1 MVVYGQGTMYIGDEA
16 YVSDIVFWDSGTSI
30 ASGVFDPY
38 NMMGAQND
46 GQFAR
51 IYTGNPGD
59 YEYIISTLN
68 RQASG
73 EIHLWAHTVAGYRS
87 HLIVYVSNDYY
98 NWYTKYDEYITNSN
112 PYDIYCGSHNNFRY
126 VAVAVY
132 DDVGWSAN
140 LRVDAVHVSG

>member
-1 MVVYGQGTMYIGDEA
+1 MGLRH
-16 YVSDIVFWDSGTSI
+16 FSI

-38 NMMGAQND
+38 NMMGGQND

-59 YEYIISTLN
+59 YAYIISTLN

-73 EIHLWAHTVAGYRS
+73 EIHLWAHTGTGYYS
-87 HLIVYVSNDYY
+87 HLIVYVSNDYS
-98 NWYTKYDEYITNSN
+98 NWYTKYNGYITNSN
-112 PYDIYCGSHNNFRY
+112 PYDIYCGPHNNFRY

-132 DDVGWSAN
+132 DDVGWSTN
-140 LRVDAVHVSG
+140 LRIDAVHVSG